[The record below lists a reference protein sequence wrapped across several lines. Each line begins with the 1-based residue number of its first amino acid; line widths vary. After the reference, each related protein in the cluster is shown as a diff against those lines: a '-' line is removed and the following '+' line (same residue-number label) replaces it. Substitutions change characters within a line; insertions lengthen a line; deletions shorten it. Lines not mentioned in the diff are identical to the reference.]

1 MSTDDLELAR
11 AKRGDR
17 AAMETL
23 LRRHYDTV
31 RAVCHRIIINGADAD
46 DAVQMAMIQIVR
58 ALPSFDGRSSL
69 STWIYRIA
77 TNAALD
83 ELRRMRRRPIPHA
96 DDLPEPTVDDA
107 TSAVDDQMAVVAALA
122 RVPVEFRVVLVLRH
136 VADLD
141 YEDIAR
147 VLDVP
152 VGTVRSRLSRARAH
166 LASALGNHPHPGRR
180 HTPQSSTDESDGAP

>member
-1 MSTDDLELAR
+1 MSTNDLELAR
-11 AKRGDR
+11 ARRGDR
-17 AAMETL
+17 AAMEAL

-31 RAVCHRIIINGADAD
+31 RAVCHRIIINEADAD

-83 ELRRMRRRPIPHA
+83 ELRRIRRRPVPLSGG
-96 DDLPEPTVDDA
+96 LPEPTVDDA
-107 TSAVDDQMAVVAALA
+107 TSGVDDQMAVVAALA
-122 RVPVEFRVVLVLRH
+122 GVPVEFRVVLVLRH

-141 YEDIAR
+141 YSEIAR

-166 LASALGNHPHPGRR
+166 MAAALGNHPHPEQRQ
-180 HTPQSSTDESDGAP
+180 TPQSSTDESDGAP